1 MHFAVAAQSFSRFCY
16 SDGAAAAF
24 KASQSGVAL
33 TPGFRRIVLAQD
45 RWQYVFM
52 DHSQKHFKQP
62 CFLQVLSWVR
72 KSWYSHLWIIHGE
85 TSRFPTVAS
94 KAQIF
99 KLLCRSSRVFCSI
112 VVGSLEA
119 RRPALWDILG
129 VSCYVW
135 NVTPERLMHSP
146 ESMEVQKAENCL
158 CEIDVCLASSSVC
171 NCRMVEKRTLL
182 PSRNA
187 KAKLS
192 RSLNAWPRK
201 LLAFLQANLDPKTS
215 IAWVLYRWSLS
226 SFRQRAKWSRI
237 IMRYSP
243 P

>member
-1 MHFAVAAQSFSRFCY
+1 MLSTS
-16 SDGAAAAF
+16 
-24 KASQSGVAL
+24 L
-33 TPGFRRIVLAQD
+33 I
-45 RWQYVFM
+45 M
-52 DHSQKHFKQP
+52 SQKVMIFAP
-62 CFLQVLSWVR
+62 VN
-72 KSWYSHLWIIHGE
+72 HGE

-129 VSCYVW
+129 VSCYVG
-135 NVTPERLMHSP
+135 NVTPERP
-146 ESMEVQKAENCL
+146 WKADAQPRKYGGSEGSCKTCL
-158 CEIDVCLASSSVC
+158 CDIDVCLASSLVC

-215 IAWVLYRWSLS
+215 IDWVLYRWSLS
-226 SFRQRAKWSRI
+226 SFRQREKWSRI